1 MSLDLFSVESRL
13 LFFFFFSVLFAGL
26 KLGDCLS
33 CFLLFFFSQR
43 KKRSEVNWL

>member
-26 KLGDCLS
+26 SLETVSVAFCYSSSVKE
-33 CFLLFFFSQR
+33 
-43 KKRSEVNWL
+43 KSEVNWL

>member
-26 KLGDCLS
+26 KLGDSVAFCYS
-33 CFLLFFFSQR
+33 SSV
-43 KKRSEVNWL
+43 KEKREVK